1 MDSNILILVA
11 VRLKSSRLP
20 LKALADLSGKP
31 LIIRL
36 TERVREAKI
45 PSDVVWC
52 TSTHPQD
59 DPLEELANENNI
71 SIFRGLELDVMSRFI
86 DVATQ
91 RDVSTVIRVTGD
103 NPLTDPVMMDYMVQ
117 EHLAQNAEYTYT
129 EDLPVGTRPEIIN
142 IKMLKRCHSLL
153 QDPDFSEYMTW
164 MLNRPDYFRTL
175 KINSPLREMKRPE
188 ICLTVDT
195 KEDLKKVQAIYRQ
208 FHGTPPVLGQI
219 IGWLDKNSELAS
231 NKKSIPNSMG
241 KNNYSIN
248 AKFIYD

>member
-1 MDSNILILVA
+1 MDKNVLILVA

-20 LKALADLSGKP
+20 LKALSDLSGKP

-36 TERVREAKI
+36 TERVQEAKI
-45 PSDVVWC
+45 PSDVIWC

-86 DVATQ
+86 EVANA
-91 RDVSTVIRVTGD
+91 RDASTVIRVTGD
-103 NPLTDPVMMDYMVQ
+103 NPLTDPVMMDYMVK

-129 EDLPVGTRPEIIN
+129 EDLPVGTRSEVIN

-175 KINSPLREMKRPE
+175 KIDSPLREVKRPE

-195 KEDLKKVQAIYRQ
+195 EEDLRKVQAIYSQ
-208 FHGTPPVLGQI
+208 FHGLPPVLGQI
-219 IGWLDKNSELAS
+219 IAWLDKNAELVSKQKDIPSGIEKS
-231 NKKSIPNSMG
+231 NG
-241 KNNYSIN
+241 TIN
-248 AKFIYD
+248 AKLIYD

>member
-1 MDSNILILVA
+1 MDSNVLTLVA

-45 PSDVVWC
+45 PSDIVWC

-59 DPLEELANENNI
+59 DPLEELANKNNI
-71 SIFRGLELDVMSRFI
+71 SIYRGSELDVMARFI

-91 RDVSTVIRVTGD
+91 RDASTVIRVTGD

-117 EHLAQNAEYTYT
+117 EHFAKDAEFTYT
-129 EDLPVGTRPEIIN
+129 EDLPIGTRSEIIG

-188 ICLTVDT
+188 MCLTVDT
-195 KEDLKKVQAIYRQ
+195 EEDLRKVQAIYGQ
-208 FHGTPPVLGQI
+208 FHGIPPVLGQI
-219 IGWLDKNSELAS
+219 LAWLDRNPEFVSNQKNV
-231 NKKSIPNSMG
+231 PNSVG
-241 KNNYSIN
+241 KVNDTVNP
-248 AKFIYD
+248 KFIYD